1 MKKSKTRFQGTSKK
15 MTKQEKGITL
25 VALVITVIII
35 IILSVVAISFAF
47 GNNGLIN
54 RAEDASEMYAN
65 DSRYT
70 EGSITNVEA
79 YINDILIGTGGSG
92 EEPEEPTE
100 PEAPIKVEDVKGG
113 EAFDEKRQ

>member
-1 MKKSKTRFQGTSKK
+1 MKKSNTRFQGTSKK

-25 VALVITVIII
+25 VARELIQEIII
-35 IILSVVAISFAF
+35 IFSVVAISFAF
-47 GNNGLIN
+47 RFNGLIN
-54 RAEDASEMYAN
+54 RAEDASEIYSHY
-65 DSRYT
+65 SRYS

-79 YINDILIGTGGSG
+79 FINDLLIGTGGSG